1 MIDVRCRNSI
11 GTSLYSGGYSNA
23 ILNQFTSGLV
33 EDHSALTNGYLSR
46 RKNTC
51 EIYKYS
57 GRFGDGVV
65 VFTSNDKS
73 SRYCWIT
80 YYVKPPMQ

>member
-1 MIDVRCRNSI
+1 MIDVSARNSI
-11 GTSLYSGGYSNA
+11 GELLYSGEYRNA
-23 ILNQFTSGLV
+23 ILNQFTSGLA

-46 RKNTC
+46 RKNAC

-65 VFTSNDKS
+65 VFTANDKS
-73 SRYCWIT
+73 SRYCHIT

>member
-1 MIDVRCRNSI
+1 MVDVKCRSSI
-11 GTSLYSGGYSNA
+11 GELLYSGGYCNA
-23 ILNQFTSGLV
+23 ILNQFTSGLA

-65 VFTSNDKS
+65 VFTPNINS

-80 YYVKPPMQ
+80 YYVKPPME

>member
-11 GTSLYSGGYSNA
+11 GTVLYSGGYSNA

-65 VFTSNDKS
+65 VFTSNDKN

>member
-1 MIDVRCRNSI
+1 MIDVKCRNSI
-11 GTSLYSGGYSNA
+11 GRLLYSGEYRNA
-23 ILNQFTSGLV
+23 ILSQFTCGMV

-46 RKNTC
+46 RKNAC

-65 VFTSNDKS
+65 VFTPNTQS

>member
-1 MIDVRCRNSI
+1 MINMVDVKCRNSI
-11 GTSLYSGGYSNA
+11 SELLYSGGYSNA
-23 ILNQFTSGLV
+23 ILNQFTCGLV
-33 EDHSALTNGYLSR
+33 EDHTALTNGYLSR

-65 VFTSNDKS
+65 VLRQTTKVVV
-73 SRYCWIT
+73 I
-80 YYVKPPMQ
+80 VG

>member
-1 MIDVRCRNSI
+1 MIDVRSRNSI
-11 GTSLYSGGYSNA
+11 GELLYSGEYRNA
-23 ILNQFTSGLV
+23 ILNQFTGGMV

-65 VFTSNDKS
+65 VFTPNDKS

-80 YYVKPPMQ
+80 YYVKPPME

>member
-1 MIDVRCRNSI
+1 MIDTRCRSTI
-11 GTSLYSGGYSNA
+11 GRLLYSGEYRNA
-23 ILNQFTSGLV
+23 ILSQFTCGMV

-46 RKNTC
+46 RKITC

-65 VFTSNDKS
+65 VFTPNDKS

-80 YYVKPPMQ
+80 YYVKPTME

>member
-1 MIDVRCRNSI
+1 MIDVQSRNSI
-11 GTSLYSGGYSNA
+11 GELLYSGGYSNA

-33 EDHSALTNGYLSR
+33 EDHTALTNGYLSR

-65 VFTSNDKS
+65 VFTPNTGS
-73 SRYCWIT
+73 SRYCWLT
-80 YYVKPPMQ
+80 YYVKPPME

>member
-11 GTSLYSGGYSNA
+11 GELLYSGEYRNA

-33 EDHSALTNGYLSR
+33 EDHAALTNGYLSR

-65 VFTSNDKS
+65 VFTPNTAS

>member
-11 GTSLYSGGYSNA
+11 GALLYSGEYSNA
-23 ILNQFTSGLV
+23 ILEQFTCGLV
-33 EDHSALTNGYLSR
+33 EDHTALTNGYLSR

-51 EIYKYS
+51 AIYKYS

-65 VFTSNDKS
+65 VFTPNNKS
-73 SRYCWIT
+73 SRYCHIT
-80 YYVKPPMQ
+80 YYVKPPM

>member
-11 GTSLYSGGYSNA
+11 GELLYSGGYYKP
-23 ILNQFTSGLV
+23 ILNQFTRGLV
-33 EDHSALTNGYLSR
+33 EDHTALTNGYLSR

-51 EIYKYS
+51 AIYKYS

-65 VFTSNDKS
+65 VFTPNGKS
-73 SRYCWIT
+73 SRYCHIT

>member
-1 MIDVRCRNSI
+1 MIDVRFRNSI
-11 GTSLYSGGYSNA
+11 GELLYSGGYSNV
-23 ILNQFTSGLV
+23 ILNQFTCGLV
-33 EDHSALTNGYLSR
+33 EDHTALTNGYLSR

-73 SRYCWIT
+73 SRYCHIT